1 MNNPFTPNFGQA
13 PLYIAGRSF
22 LTGEIE
28 RALDRGLGDP
38 ALASILVGPR
48 GTGKTALLSHLGS
61 YAEGHGWIAVNV
73 SCLPGMLQDILEQ
86 TKRRTVEFVEPAHD
100 KKLSAISI
108 GQLGGIEWE
117 RQEPPTQNWR
127 SLMTDILEELA
138 AHDVGLYITVDE
150 VDPELDEMIS

>member
-61 YAEGHGWIAVNV
+61 YAEGHGSSGTAY
-73 SCLPGMLQDILEQ
+73 SKLAESHDGHFG
-86 TKRRTVEFVEPAHD
+86 RTCC
-100 KKLSAISI
+100 S
-108 GQLGGIEWE
+108 
-117 RQEPPTQNWR
+117 
-127 SLMTDILEELA
+127 
-138 AHDVGLYITVDE
+138 
-150 VDPELDEMIS
+150 